1 MLIREARLPTRV
13 LVHVRAQAGVFNATI
28 GNLSAGGARLCGV
41 PDDGPRAGEVVQIEY
56 AGLRSLA
63 QILQRGQLHRTCL
76 DPALSRLGQRTHHV
90 IELYCHGTPP
100 LPASAR

>member
-63 QILQRGQLHRTCL
+63 QIRWKVDDTCGVMFHEPLDRHQIEAMLASRWLH
-76 DPALSRLGQRTHHV
+76 
-90 IELYCHGTPP
+90 
-100 LPASAR
+100 